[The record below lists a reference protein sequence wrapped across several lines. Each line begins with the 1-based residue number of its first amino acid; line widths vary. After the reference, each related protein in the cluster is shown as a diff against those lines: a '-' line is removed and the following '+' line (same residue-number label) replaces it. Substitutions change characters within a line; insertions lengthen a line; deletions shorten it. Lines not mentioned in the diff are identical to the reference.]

1 MIIPKYICR
10 VFLVGIFLVPV
21 QLVKGQQQ
29 EVRLAD
35 EYFQNAEY
43 EKARVMYQKLSKNHE
58 TARQIH
64 KNYLEALKNLQQWD
78 EAEKFLKREIK
89 ANPDA
94 VVYKLEQAVLLE
106 KQGKASEGVRVAGKA
121 IEEVRD
127 NPAKVMEAAQFGIE
141 NGKPEWAEKVFTE
154 GRRKSGNKTAY
165 AFQLAQ
171 LYRLTNNMEK
181 MMDEYLT
188 VAMENRDNLLAVQN
202 ALQDDISQPED
213 FEKLEKVLIMRIQN
227 DPGERVY
234 SDLLLWYYLQ
244 QKEFRKAFF
253 QARAVD
259 RRQKLEGQKVIEIGQ
274 IAIQNKDYKSAAEI
288 FEYLVREYP
297 QSINYPLNRR
307 FLIQSQE
314 ELVKNTF
321 PVNQFEIRS
330 LIADYQRLIAEVGKN
345 AKTADAMRNMG
356 LLFGFYLD
364 QKDTAIVLL
373 EESMKLNRT
382 DQRFIAR
389 TKLDLGDIFLLKGE
403 PWEATLLYSQT
414 EKALKDDP
422 LGYDAK
428 LRNAKLSYY
437 KGEFKLAQEHLDILK
452 LATSREIANDAMEL
466 SILIQDNTGLD
477 STEEAMREYAAID
490 LLLFQH
496 RDDEALRQLDQ
507 ILVKFPGH
515 SLTDEAWWQKA
526 KIFMRRNEN
535 QQAVGELEKILT
547 QYRNDILSDDAH
559 FLMAKLLEE
568 KLGQRERAMEM
579 YRDHLTKYPGSI
591 YVAEARKRFRQ
602 LRGDMP
608 N

>member
-1 MIIPKYICR
+1 L
-10 VFLVGIFLVPV
+10 F
-21 QLVKGQQQ
+21 
-29 EVRLAD
+29 
-35 EYFQNAEY
+35 
-43 EKARVMYQKLSKNHE
+43 
-58 TARQIH
+58 
-64 KNYLEALKNLQQWD
+64 
-78 EAEKFLKREIK
+78 
-89 ANPDA
+89 
-94 VVYKLEQAVLLE
+94 
-106 KQGKASEGVRVAGKA
+106 
-121 IEEVRD
+121 
-127 NPAKVMEAAQFGIE
+127 
-141 NGKPEWAEKVFTE
+141 
-154 GRRKSGNKTAY
+154 
-165 AFQLAQ
+165 
-171 LYRLTNNMEK
+171 
-181 MMDEYLT
+181 
-188 VAMENRDNLLAVQN
+188 AVQN

-213 FEKLEKVLIMRIQN
+213 FEKLEKVLIMRIQK

-234 SDLLLWYYLQ
+234 TDLLMWYYLQ

-288 FEYLVREYP
+288 FEYLVKEYP
-297 QSINYPLNRR
+297 QSVNYPLNRR
-307 FLIQSQE
+307 FLIQSKE

-321 PVNQFEIRS
+321 PVSQPEIKS

-356 LLFGFYLD
+356 LLYGFYLN
-364 QKDTAIVLL
+364 QKDSAIVLL

-414 EKALKDDP
+414 EKALKEDP

-568 KLGQRERAMEM
+568 KLGQREKAMEM

-591 YVAEARKRFRQ
+591 YVADARKRFRQ
-602 LRGDMP
+602 LRGDTP